1 MVQLMSNDIQLID
14 VDPIIKDLRKSQ
26 AKKISKAHKTL
37 QKRLSD
43 LGKNVEK
50 VKIGA
55 KELEKYENDNLAAG
69 LEEVARRKPRSWL
82 RGIRALGDMA
92 RTTLNAFEE
101 FESPSPKEI
110 LSSKEI
116 KNLTKRLSRMLSD
129 LDKERAKTDRIIGL
143 DFMIKKRSV
152 WGPLGHLQNDIR
164 RLNELQAK
172 EYLIKQALEEL
183 EELRDDLEV
192 LHAELD
198 TAKEQLSELQEIK
211 ATKEDN
217 LQQTESELED
227 LDSGPVVKEFRKL
240 KRQTVSLELK
250 IGRKLNS
257 FKKSFR
263 KLVKES
269 ELTNL
274 EIDFHHI
281 SMARKYEEDPLAA
294 FLSEEESYPILIK
307 LVETL
312 IDADLK
318 VKKST
323 GRLEQDLNWLKQ
335 KKLDKWKKEYLD
347 LHQELEKETQAPELK
362 KVIQKIEVLEEKR
375 DSLIESLKE
384 NKKRI
389 EMQERDLER
398 LEESIETKGDKVN
411 ETETK
416 AYGL

>member
-1 MVQLMSNDIQLID
+1 MVQLMSNDVQPID

-26 AKKISKAHKTL
+26 SKKISKAHKTL
-37 QKRLSD
+37 EKRLSD
-43 LGKNVEK
+43 LEKNVEK
-50 VKIGA
+50 AKTGA
-55 KELEKYENDNLAAG
+55 KELEKYENDNLGEG

-92 RTTLNAFEE
+92 RTTSNAFEE
-101 FESPSPKEI
+101 FESPPPKEI
-110 LSSKEI
+110 LASKEI
-116 KNLTKRLSRMLSD
+116 KTLTKRLSRMLSD

-152 WGPLGHLQNDIR
+152 WGPLGHLHNDIR

-172 EYLIKQALEEL
+172 EYLIIQAVEEL
-183 EELRDDLEV
+183 EDLRDDLEV
-192 LHAELD
+192 LYAELD
-198 TAKEQLSELQEIK
+198 TAKEQLSELQEVK
-211 ATKEDN
+211 AAKEDN
-217 LQQTESELED
+217 LKQTESKLED

-257 FKKSFR
+257 FKKPFR
-263 KLVKES
+263 KLIKES
-269 ELTNL
+269 ERTNL

-294 FLSEEESYPILIK
+294 FLSEEESYPILLK

-312 IDADLK
+312 IDTDLK

-323 GRLEQDLNWLKQ
+323 GRIEQDLNWLKQ
-335 KKLDKWKKEYLD
+335 GKLDKWKKEYLD
-347 LHQELEKETQAPELK
+347 LHQELEKESQAPELK

-375 DSLIESLKE
+375 DSIIESLKE

-398 LEESIETKGDKVN
+398 LEESIETKHDKVN
-411 ETETK
+411 ETETQ
-416 AYGL
+416 AYSL